1 VNKTTTAIPG
11 LLLMQLSKFSKAE
24 FTRELIISRTIYK
37 LACCSSKTTHQ
48 QTHIEATQ
56 YRHRAQY
63 HLSNEQKKKT
73 KTHEEDDLHQ
83 IE

>member
-37 LACCSSKTTHQ
+37 LACCCSKTNTPANSLPSYAVQ
-48 QTHIEATQ
+48 ASSSIPFVKRAEKESQA
-56 YRHRAQY
+56 HRRRM
-63 HLSNEQKKKT
+63 
-73 KTHEEDDLHQ
+73 HQ